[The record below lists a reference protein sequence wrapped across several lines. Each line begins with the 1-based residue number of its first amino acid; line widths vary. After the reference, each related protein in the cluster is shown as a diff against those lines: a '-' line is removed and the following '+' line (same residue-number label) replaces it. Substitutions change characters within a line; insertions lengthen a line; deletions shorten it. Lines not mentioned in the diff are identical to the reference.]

1 MLANEKAVEMVTG
14 FPEVD
19 KINETLVQIIDFHY
33 SDNPMKKWLSPYLFP
48 EKPGKRLRPLISLYS
63 YELSSGIK
71 AENKLVYELI
81 CASELIHNAALI
93 IDDVYDK
100 DFRRRGNDA
109 FHVSHGTF
117 SAMATAHNLSALSE
131 KIISQARDFDMIDAY
146 IEMQTALSN
155 TLILSRRLEQPPL
168 INEAFF
174 YKLLDY
180 KTASIFR
187 CSARIGSIH
196 GVTSNKSIEEEDAKE
211 TVKKMSD
218 IGTDFGIAYQLRDD
232 VLAIIGSSKVLGKSP
247 DSDITN
253 RIQTLIVL
261 ESIRLGS
268 DSDKETLLD
277 YYINKNETITHDEL
291 RAILINS
298 GGVNSVIKKCEFH
311 RERAISSLEDFP
323 DSTAKI
329 RYTNLLRKI
338 SFEGLKY

>member
-1 MLANEKAVEMVTG
+1 
-14 FPEVD
+14 
-19 KINETLVQIIDFHY
+19 
-33 SDNPMKKWLSPYLFP
+33 MKEWLSPYLFP

-63 YELSSGIK
+63 YELSSGVK
-71 AENKLVYELI
+71 ADNKLVFELI
-81 CASELIHNAALI
+81 CASELIHNASLI

-117 SAMATAHNLSALSE
+117 SAMATAHNLSSLSE
-131 KIISQARDFDMIDAY
+131 KIISQARNFDMIDAY

-168 INEAFF
+168 ISEAFF

-196 GVTSNKSIEEEDAKE
+196 GVTINSSIAETDANE
-211 TVKKMSD
+211 IVKKMSD

-232 VLAIIGSSKVLGKSP
+232 VLAIIGSSKILGKSP
-247 DSDITN
+247 DSDIMN

-261 ESIRLGS
+261 EGIRLGS
-268 DSDKETLLD
+268 EHDKKTLLD
-277 YYINKNETITHDEL
+277 YYINRSETITPEEI
-291 RAILINS
+291 RTVLIKS
-298 GGVNSVIKKCEFH
+298 GGVDSVIKKCGFH
-311 RERAISSLEDFP
+311 RERAIASLRTFS
-323 DSTAKI
+323 DSTAKT
-329 RYTNLLRKI
+329 RYIDLLMKI
-338 SFEGLKY
+338 NFEGLK